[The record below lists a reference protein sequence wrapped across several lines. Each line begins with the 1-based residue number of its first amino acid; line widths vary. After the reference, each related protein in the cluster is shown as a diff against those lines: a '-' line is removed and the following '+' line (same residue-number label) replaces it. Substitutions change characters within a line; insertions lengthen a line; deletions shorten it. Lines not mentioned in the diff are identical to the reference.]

1 MSLHN
6 MTIISLKI
14 KLTTIRLLSITGL
27 HMTPAATSPSQ
38 LNTTAILLV
47 LALGTFILGLS
58 EFSMMPMLPLISE
71 TFASTPSQSGYAISA
86 YAIGVVVGAP
96 ILMLTT
102 ANMKKRHA
110 LAIFLTLMFISNG
123 LSAMATSLEQLIV
136 FRFLSGLPHGAY
148 FGAAILLAADIAPQH
163 KRASYM
169 SKVFMGLTI
178 ATIVGVPIVTLVG
191 QNLSW
196 RYCLAGASALA
207 LIALV
212 CVYVV
217 IPKIEN
223 SQPSNLINEFSVLKN
238 KLVWSILGIVIIG
251 FGGVFCIYTYI
262 ADTILVVTQTP
273 AYTISIAMV
282 MFGIG
287 CTLGN
292 YVLGK
297 AADRAALKTTGIALV
312 CTIIFSVAYV
322 SASHNIWL
330 LYAVIFIIG
339 CSVGL
344 ATLIQTLLMDVS
356 PNGHAMIGAL
366 VQCSFNTANAIGPWV
381 GGMFIAQGAM
391 PNETGYV
398 AAVLFAGGLIM
409 WLLSYLQMNKK
420 NTQLEQC
427 SA

>member
-1 MSLHN
+1 MFNHYVFGTLKLIACCQILTVIMSLHN

-163 KRASYM
+163 KLPA
-169 SKVFMGLTI
+169 I
-178 ATIVGVPIVTLVG
+178 
-191 QNLSW
+191 
-196 RYCLAGASALA
+196 CLKCLWA
-207 LIALV
+207 
-212 CVYVV
+212 
-217 IPKIEN
+217 
-223 SQPSNLINEFSVLKN
+223 
-238 KLVWSILGIVIIG
+238 
-251 FGGVFCIYTYI
+251 
-262 ADTILVVTQTP
+262 
-273 AYTISIAMV
+273 
-282 MFGIG
+282 
-287 CTLGN
+287 
-292 YVLGK
+292 
-297 AADRAALKTTGIALV
+297 
-312 CTIIFSVAYV
+312 
-322 SASHNIWL
+322 
-330 LYAVIFIIG
+330 
-339 CSVGL
+339 
-344 ATLIQTLLMDVS
+344 
-356 PNGHAMIGAL
+356 
-366 VQCSFNTANAIGPWV
+366 
-381 GGMFIAQGAM
+381 
-391 PNETGYV
+391 
-398 AAVLFAGGLIM
+398 
-409 WLLSYLQMNKK
+409 
-420 NTQLEQC
+420 
-427 SA
+427 